1 MNITKTIKK
10 DEGKSMKKKAWAGCL
25 VVAMVAMMFGGCG
38 KTADEQASGAI
49 SDDAVVRAYDTIDF
63 DTVTILDE
71 ETPLGS
77 SVNNADAAEMAAL
90 RNLAQ
95 GAFDLVNQQRAQ
107 AGLPALAWDNDLEL
121 AAAVRAAECAQ
132 SFSHTRPDGSDWYTV
147 NAQIMHGENLA
158 YGYNTANEVVTAW
171 MNSPTHRDNIMY
183 PEFTKC
189 SIAIYKVGG
198 VYYFAQ
204 EFRY

>member
-1 MNITKTIKK
+1 
-10 DEGKSMKKKAWAGCL
+10 MKKRTLAGCL
-25 VVAMVAMMFGGCG
+25 VVAMAAMLFAGCG
-38 KTADEQASGAI
+38 KSAEEQVTGTI

-63 DTVTILDE
+63 DTETILDE
-71 ETPLGS
+71 EIPLGS
-77 SVNNADAAEMAAL
+77 SVNNSNAEEMAAL

-95 GAFDLVNQQRAQ
+95 GALELVNQQRAQ
-107 AGLPALAWDNDLEL
+107 AGLGALAWDNDLEM

-132 SFSHTRPDGSDWYTV
+132 LFSHTRPDGSDWYTV
-147 NAQIMHGENLA
+147 NPQIMHGENLA

-189 SIAIYKVGG
+189 SIAVYKVGG
-198 VYYFAQ
+198 VCYIAQ